1 MILSNESI
9 IRNFKMCSM
18 KFKLYNRIPNK
29 YEMFCKFYNINN
41 KKIVKTILFEY
52 LENKE
57 IIEFIDNNEFISIV
71 FYFDRIELLAHY
83 YKNNNYDTIEL
94 NKLVI
99 SVDNSS
105 VIEKSNNHDE
115 YNIDEKFINKM
126 KSFENL
132 IGQIEYDVVA
142 IQFKRSEFHS
152 GLLYCYLIHCCC
164 HSAISS
170 DFICHLDDE
179 KADLFIKTAN
189 YIWK

>member
-1 MILSNESI
+1 
-9 IRNFKMCSM
+9 M

-52 LENKE
+52 LDKE

-83 YKNNNYDTIEL
+83 YKNNNYDKTEL

-115 YNIDEKFINKM
+115 YNIADKFINKM
-126 KSFENL
+126 KAFVNL

-142 IQFKRSEFHS
+142 IQFKRSEFHY
-152 GLLYCYLIHCCC
+152 GLLSCYFVHCTY
-164 HSAISS
+164 HSGICS
-170 DFICHLDDE
+170 DFICHLDDD
-179 KADLFIKTAN
+179 KTDLFIKTAN
-189 YIWK
+189 HIWK